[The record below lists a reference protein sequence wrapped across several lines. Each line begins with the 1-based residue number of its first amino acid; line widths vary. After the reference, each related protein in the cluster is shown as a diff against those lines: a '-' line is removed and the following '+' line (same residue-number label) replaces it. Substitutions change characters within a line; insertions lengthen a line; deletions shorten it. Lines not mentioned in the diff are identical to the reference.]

1 MVEDYND
8 MNREYVAALVPDKL
22 KLAELIK
29 RAKGESRTMVE
40 FAEKCGV
47 ITASSF
53 SRIMHGNMTKPLS
66 RELINAIFTNAVPTA
81 RITYEDLMRAN
92 GLIPADSPAVKNLD
106 TDEWRQEHLEY
117 RNARIKIKNC
127 IQSELISR
135 GILFRPHSVHFDD
148 ERELKYGLRTRAH
161 FCYEMHDKSP
171 KYWAISVHCDPAEE
185 RKLDNEMVCRRYKR
199 EYIDFNT
206 NLFLRDVWEPD
217 SLKEKK
223 NSAAFADCKGF
234 ELVKKM
240 LEGITVNSEISLILV
255 DLDKDEVVE
264 EYFLPRKG
272 KKAPASLFEM
282 SKIDFEAD
290 EEGGDLEPGMYDE
303 EV

>member
-92 GLIPADSPAVKNLD
+92 GMIPADSPAVKNLD
-106 TDEWRQEHLEY
+106 DNISNRKFLEDQK
-117 RNARIKIKNC
+117 NEVIIKN
-127 IQSELISR
+127 IFHSEMIER
-135 GILFRPHSVHFDD
+135 GIFFRQIPTFFD
-148 ERELKYGLRTRAH
+148 EEKELKFGLRTKSNYS
-161 FCYEMHDKSP
+161 YELQGFEP
-171 KYWAISVHCDPAEE
+171 KIWNIVIYTASRYADFLENETVQ
-185 RKLDNEMVCRRYKR
+185 RKYAKEFIFRQSH
-199 EYIDFNT
+199 
-206 NLFLRDVWEPD
+206 LFLRDAWEPD
-217 SLKEKK
+217 SLANIK
-223 NSAAFADCKGF
+223 NSFIFINKQGF
-234 ELVKKM
+234 EAVKKI
-240 LEGITVNSEISLILV
+240 LEDVKVNSIISLLFL
-255 DLDKDEVVE
+255 DLEKNEVVE
-264 EYFLPRKG
+264 EYFIPRKG
-272 KKAPASLFEM
+272 KKTPDSLFDM
-282 SKIDFEAD
+282 PKLDYGRD
-290 EEGGDLEPGMYDE
+290 TEEDSESGMYDE

>member
-66 RELINAIFTNAVPTA
+66 RELINATA

-92 GLIPADSPAVKNLD
+92 GMIPADSPAVKNLD

-117 RNARIKIKNC
+117 RNARIKIKN
-127 IQSELISR
+127 
-135 GILFRPHSVHFDD
+135 
-148 ERELKYGLRTRAH
+148 
-161 FCYEMHDKSP
+161 
-171 KYWAISVHCDPAEE
+171 
-185 RKLDNEMVCRRYKR
+185 
-199 EYIDFNT
+199 
-206 NLFLRDVWEPD
+206 
-217 SLKEKK
+217 
-223 NSAAFADCKGF
+223 
-234 ELVKKM
+234 
-240 LEGITVNSEISLILV
+240 
-255 DLDKDEVVE
+255 
-264 EYFLPRKG
+264 
-272 KKAPASLFEM
+272 
-282 SKIDFEAD
+282 
-290 EEGGDLEPGMYDE
+290 
-303 EV
+303 

>member
-92 GLIPADSPAVKNLD
+92 GMIPADSPAVKNLD
-106 TDEWRQEHLEY
+106 DNISNRMLLE
-117 RNARIKIKNC
+117 NQKNEVKIKN
-127 IQSELISR
+127 IFHSEMIER
-135 GILFRPHSVHFDD
+135 GIFFRQIPPFFY
-148 ERELKYGLRTRAH
+148 EEKELKFGLRTKSH
-161 FCYEMHDKSP
+161 YSYELQGFEP
-171 KYWAISVHCDPAEE
+171 KIWNIVIYTSSRYADFLE
-185 RKLDNEMVCRRYKR
+185 NEMVQRKYAKEFIFRQSH
-199 EYIDFNT
+199 
-206 NLFLRDVWEPD
+206 LFLRDAWEPD
-217 SLKEKK
+217 SLANIT
-223 NSAAFADCKGF
+223 NSFIFINKQGF
-234 ELVKKM
+234 EAVKKI
-240 LEGITVNSEISLILV
+240 LEDVKVNSIISLLFL
-255 DLDKDEVVE
+255 DLEKNEEVE
-264 EYFLPRKG
+264 EYFIPRKG
-272 KKAPASLFEM
+272 KKTPDSLFDM
-282 SKIDFEAD
+282 PKLDYGRD
-290 EEGGDLEPGMYDE
+290 TEEDSESGMYDE